1 MEVVSINLT
10 TSYNIKKVNISFFFF
25 SVELESTTVVQGN
38 GLSGN
43 SPPLPNGP
51 APSIPPPPQFDN
63 EDLDKLPPLPPGS
76 PPPIPGICDVPLR
89 KLNFLLLSFTT
100 Y

>member
-1 MEVVSINLT
+1 MFNLYLFCVVLDS
-10 TSYNIKKVNISFFFF
+10 TSA
-25 SVELESTTVVQGN
+25 VQGN

-51 APSIPPPPQFDN
+51 APSQPPPPQFDS

-76 PPPIPGICDVPLR
+76 PPPVPGICDVPLR
-89 KLNFLLLSFTT
+89 ELNLLHLSFKT
-100 Y
+100 YYCPIDFY